1 MIAGAIGLLAQ
12 FIERIPA
19 LVPLAVDGLAALFFV
34 SGGIAWA
41 VAMKGQTC
49 SLASLKKLYD
59 NPLLNQGCTPKKSQS
74 DDGPY
79 CFVAGDQSQD
89 PWPLTNLWPNPMKG
103 ICQKAFA
110 NETFQFLGFAAAVIL
125 VVLGFLMMRKR
136 GSRPSFVA

>member
-1 MIAGAIGLLAQ
+1 MIVGALGLLAQ
-12 FIERIPA
+12 FVDKIPV
-19 LVPLAVDGLAALFFV
+19 LVPVAADGLAGLFFV

-41 VAMKGQTC
+41 VAMKGQSCT
-49 SLASLKKLYD
+49 LASLKNLYD

-74 DDGPY
+74 DYGPY
-79 CFVAGDQSQD
+79 CYVAGDQTQD
-89 PWPLTNLWPNPMKG
+89 GWPLTDLWPNPMKG

-125 VVLGFLMMRKR
+125 VVLGFLAMRKR